1 MMNMKLI
8 PAIMLC
14 SASLFAEPS
23 FSVHPAQQDEAFI
36 HIDLDKA
43 ANMGF
48 FDPVA
53 EDGTGG
59 WADFGPIAC
68 MKEIPSGIHKFEDE
82 IIPFKII
89 DPASNQ
95 GKSVVVLNGPNRES
109 TFSDQSRK
117 IEVNRKVNELFF
129 LHACMYPESSS
140 EPTPL
145 IKYRIHYED
154 GTEHMFICYRG
165 LEVDDWWD
173 PPKRM
178 PRAIRTYREK
188 MTWLMNTPWLNP
200 VPEKRIDWIRM
211 ESTGNA
217 IPILV
222 AITGSEVPGPYL
234 TLMNQINGRIQ
245 DHPTGTLRIAL
256 VQPRKEP
263 DQALNLKNGEAF
275 CRQAKEKKADI
286 VVFPEM
292 YNIGYNGIDF
302 DEPGAVVK
310 WNQMAIGPEDPFVER
325 FRQLAVELD
334 LAILITYLERW
345 EGLPR
350 NTASLIDRHG
360 HIVLTY
366 SKVHTCDFIDAELHT
381 TPGDGFVV
389 ADLDTRLG
397 PVAVGAMIC
406 YDREHP
412 ESARINML
420 KGAEI
425 ILTPNA
431 CNLHTMLLKQFQVRA
446 YENAVVTAMANYSN
460 KGTNAFNGHSC
471 VFNVNGEEVLMADER
486 VGVYMAGVELG
497 TLRDFREK
505 TIYGNAFRR
514 PHKYKS
520 MISEEVEQP
529 FVRDNYRGKPFIRTE
544 R

>member
-1 MMNMKLI
+1 MKTHFLY
-8 PAIMLC
+8 
-14 SASLFAEPS
+14 SLLPIWLLLSSLQAYPGQYEF
-23 FSVHPAQQDEAFI
+23 VHIGLRD
-36 HIDLDKA
+36 A

-48 FDPVA
+48 YDPVA
-53 EDGTGG
+53 GDGTGG
-59 WADFGPIAC
+59 WADFGPTDC
-68 MKEIPSGIHKFEDE
+68 VKGIPYGVQKFEDG
-82 IIPFKII
+82 IIPFDII
-89 DPASNQ
+89 DPDSNH

-109 TFSDQSRK
+109 TFPDQSPRIK
-117 IEVNRKVNELFF
+117 VNRRLDELFF
-129 LHACMYPESSS
+129 LHGCMYAESSG
-140 EPTPL
+140 EPLPL

-165 LEVDDWWD
+165 LEVDDWFD
-173 PPKRM
+173 PSERM
-178 PRAIRTYREK
+178 PRAIRTYRENR
-188 MTWLMNTPWLNP
+188 TWLMNTPWLNP
-200 VPEKRIDWIRM
+200 QPDKTIEWIRM

-222 AITGSEVPGPYL
+222 AITGSEGSGPYF
-234 TLMNQINGRIQ
+234 TVMNQINERIQ
-245 DHPTGTLRIAL
+245 NHRTGTLRVAL

-263 DQALNLKNGEAF
+263 DQDENLRNGEIF
-275 CRQAKEKKADI
+275 CRQASEKNADI

-302 DEPGAVVK
+302 NAPNAIENWSAK
-310 WNQMAIGPEDPFVER
+310 AIGSEHAFVKR
-325 FRQLAVELD
+325 FRELAVELD

-350 NTASLIDRHG
+350 NTAALIDRNG
-360 HIVLTY
+360 EIVLTY
-366 SKVHTCDFIDAELHT
+366 SKVHTCDFIDTELHT

-397 PVAVGAMIC
+397 PITVGAMIC

-431 CNLHTMLLKQFQVRA
+431 CNLHPMLLKQFQVRA
-446 YENAVVTAMANYSN
+446 FENATVTAMANYSSE
-460 KGTNAFNGHSC
+460 GLNAFNGHSC
-471 VFNVNGEEVLMADER
+471 VFNVDGEELLMADEQ
-486 VGVYMAGVELG
+486 VGVYLAEIDLG
-497 TLRDFREK
+497 AMRDYRER

-514 PHKYKS
+514 PHKYS
-520 MISEEVEQP
+520 PLISTEVEMP
-529 FVRDNYRGKPFIRTE
+529 FIRNNSQGKPFNRLE